1 MESTSLIST
10 SLSLSGMFSTEV
22 TFKSKSKSLLPS
34 AVVWYLFHLNQL
46 VIFVTVFVS
55 PKKQYFWN
63 VHSKGKTDNKCYFL
77 FLQKQSV
84 RFMLSILQLAAAKNL
99 TEYALSYAILSFSEG
114 DMAISPSWSELTG
127 VKELE
132 SASKML

>member
-1 MESTSLIST
+1 
-10 SLSLSGMFSTEV
+10 
-22 TFKSKSKSLLPS
+22 
-34 AVVWYLFHLNQL
+34 
-46 VIFVTVFVS
+46 
-55 PKKQYFWN
+55 
-63 VHSKGKTDNKCYFL
+63 
-77 FLQKQSV
+77 
-84 RFMLSILQLAAAKNL
+84 MLSILQLAAAKNL